1 MSAIRRLVT
10 TALTSDALR
19 DVQRARHRLVRRM
32 RGGAMT
38 ADFFFQVDDPYG
50 PVALPFLAALAERH
64 GLTLRLHLV
73 PAPDAAAAPEIDRL
87 EDYGRRD
94 ACMLATTLGLE
105 LMGSGHPNP
114 AQIARAQAI
123 AGAALGNDRP
133 VDALIAIA
141 RACLA
146 DNADAALD
154 AVAQQYGSLNE
165 TSTAALVNAGAATRQ
180 KLGHYLGATTHFEG
194 EFYWGVD
201 RLHYLE
207 SRLRAE
213 AGTTGAAICPI
224 LDLRTL
230 PAPEPRATQPRIDFY
245 LSFRSPYTLVAAER
259 IGALADAYGANLR
272 LKFVLPMV
280 MRGLPV
286 PGTKRM
292 YITRDTKREAAR
304 AGIGFGKIVDPV
316 GVGVE
321 RGLAVLHH
329 AINRQNGPDTGH
341 ASGLA
346 FAQSFLRAAFADGID
361 MTTDAGLL
369 PVAARAGIDAAAV
382 HAALADPSWQTVA
395 EANRTDLFALG
406 LWGVPSFQVDDR
418 PGWWG
423 QDRLWRVEDDLRD
436 ALGLSAIDR
445 KMA

>member
-19 DVQRARHRLVRRM
+19 DGQRARHRLARRM

-50 PVALPFLAALAERH
+50 PVALPSLAALAERH
-64 GLTLRLHLV
+64 GLALRLHLV

-94 ACMLATTLGLE
+94 ARMLATTLGLE
-105 LMGSGHPNP
+105 PMGSGHPNP

-154 AVAQQYGSLNE
+154 AVAQQHGSLNE

-207 SRLRAE
+207 ARLRAE
-213 AGTTGAAICPI
+213 DGTTGAAICPI
-224 LDLRTL
+224 LDLRPL
-230 PAPEPRATQPRIDFY
+230 PAPEPRATRPRIDFY

-259 IGALADAYGANLR
+259 IGALADAYGANLC

-286 PGTKRM
+286 PGAKRM

-316 GVGVE
+316 GLGVE

-329 AINRQNGPDTGH
+329 AINRENGADAGH

-346 FAQSFLRAAFADGID
+346 FGQSFLRAAFADGID

-382 HAALADPSWQTVA
+382 HSALVDPSWQTVA

>member
-1 MSAIRRLVT
+1 MSAIRRLV
-10 TALTSDALR
+10 AAGLTSDGLR
-19 DVQRARHRLVRRM
+19 DGRRAGHRLVRQI
-32 RGGAMT
+32 RGAAMA

-50 PVALPFLAALAERH
+50 AVALSFLAALTKAH
-64 GLTLRLHLV
+64 GLQLRLHLV

-87 EDYGRRD
+87 EHYGRRD
-94 ACMLATTLGLE
+94 AQMLAATLGLE
-105 LMGSGHPNP
+105 PIGNGHPMP
-114 AQIARAQAI
+114 AQIVRAQSI
-123 AGAALGNDRP
+123 AAAALDNERP
-133 VDALIAIA
+133 AEAMIAIS

-146 DNADAALD
+146 DSPDAALD
-154 AVAQQYGSLNE
+154 ALAKLYGALDPASTASRVAQ
-165 TSTAALVNAGAATRQ
+165 GAATRQ
-180 KLGHYLGATTHFEG
+180 KLGHYLGSTTHFEG

-213 AGTTGAAICPI
+213 LGTNGAPICPV
-224 LDLRTL
+224 LDLRAL
-230 PAPEPRATQPRIDFY
+230 PTPETHPTRPRLDFY

-259 IGALADAYGANLR
+259 IGALADAYGAELR

-286 PGTKRM
+286 PGAKRM
-292 YITRDTKREAAR
+292 YITLDTKREAAR

-316 GVGVE
+316 GLGVE

-329 AINRQNGPDTGH
+329 AIAAGQ
-341 ASGLA
+341 GLG
-346 FAQSFLRAAFADGID
+346 FAISFLRAAFAEGID
-361 MTTDAGLL
+361 MTTDAGLI
-369 PVAARAGIDAAAV
+369 PVAARAGIDADAV
-382 HAALADPSWQTVA
+382 HQAHADPSWRDVA
-395 EANRTDLFALG
+395 EANRADLFALG

-436 ALGLSAIDR
+436 ALGFPFVDR
-445 KMA
+445 KLP

>member
-1 MSAIRRLVT
+1 
-10 TALTSDALR
+10 
-19 DVQRARHRLVRRM
+19 
-32 RGGAMT
+32 MT

-286 PGTKRM
+286 PGAKRM

>member
-1 MSAIRRLVT
+1 MSATRRLVT
-10 TALTSDALR
+10 SILTSNGLR
-19 DVQRARHRLVRRM
+19 DARRARHRLARRI

-50 PVALPFLAALAERH
+50 AVALPFVAALADRH

-73 PAPDAAAAPEIDRL
+73 PAPDASAAPEIERL
-87 EDYGRRD
+87 ADYGRRD
-94 ACMLATTLGLE
+94 AQMLAETLGLAP
-105 LMGSGHPNP
+105 LGNGHPDP

-123 AGAALGNDRP
+123 AAAVLGADRP
-133 VDALIAIA
+133 VEALIAVA

-146 DNADAALD
+146 DDADAALD
-154 AVAQQYGSLNE
+154 AVAERYGSLDAAA
-165 TSTAALVNAGAATRQ
+165 TAALLSTGAATRQ
-180 KLGHYLGATTHFEG
+180 RLGHYLGATTHFEG

-207 SRLRAE
+207 SRLRA
-213 AGTTGAAICPI
+213 ADGAADARLCPI
-224 LDLRTL
+224 LDLGTL
-230 PAPEPRATQPRIDFY
+230 PAPAPHATRPRIDFY

-259 IGALADAYGANLR
+259 IGALADAYGADLR

-286 PGTKRM
+286 PGAKRM
-292 YITRDTKREAAR
+292 YITLDTKREANR
-304 AGIGFGKIVDPV
+304 AGIGFGTIVDPV
-316 GVGVE
+316 GLGVE

-329 AINRQNGPDTGH
+329 AIAQDK
-341 ASGLA
+341 GLA
-346 FAQSFLRAAFADGID
+346 FAISFLRAAFAQGTD

-369 PVAARAGIDAAAV
+369 PVAARAGISADTV
-382 HAALADPSWQTVA
+382 HAALADDSWRAVA
-395 EANRTDLFALG
+395 EANRADLFALG

-436 ALGLSAIDR
+436 IIGLSPIDR
-445 KMA
+445 KNA